1 MKENRDISEQLA
13 EAVRGASARNT
24 VLAIVGGGTKAFYGH
39 ETDGRPL
46 DIGGHRGILSYEPT
60 ELVMIARAGTPLAE
74 IEAVLAGQNQM
85 LGFEPPHFAD
95 RIVARGAGQ
104 GGPDGAFAVAA
115 SEGSRPSPRESGAT
129 LGGTIACGLSGPRR
143 PWAGS
148 ARDFVLGTKILNGQ
162 GEILRFG
169 GQVMKNVAGFDV
181 SRLMAGA
188 LGTLGV
194 LLEISLKV
202 IPRPEQELTLS
213 FEMPAGP
220 AIEAMSA
227 WSARPLPLSAACH
240 LGDTLYIRMS
250 GAATALRA
258 ARARLGGAAVE
269 AAEAL
274 WQDLREH
281 RRRFFDGDVPLWRLS
296 VPPATPP
303 LNLPGKWLTDW
314 GGAQRWL
321 KTDAPAADIR
331 HAAATAGGQAQLFRG
346 GDRTSGV
353 FHPLPPTLHALHR
366 RLKQAFDPQRILNHG
381 RLYSDL

>member
-1 MKENRDISEQLA
+1 MRKEGDISAELA
-13 EAVRGASARNT
+13 ETVREAAAHT
-24 VLAIVGGGTKAFYGH
+24 TALAIVGGGTKAFYGH

-60 ELVMIARAGTPLAE
+60 ELVVTARAGTPLAE
-74 IEAVLAGQNQM
+74 IEAALAEQNQM
-85 LGFEPPHFAD
+85 LGFEPPHFS
-95 RIVARGAGQ
+95 
-104 GGPDGAFAVAA
+104 VAA

-220 AIEAMSA
+220 AIEAMNA

-250 GAATALRA
+250 GARTALRA
-258 ARARLGGAAVE
+258 AHARLGGASVE

-274 WQDLREH
+274 WQELREH
-281 RRRFFDGDVPLWRLS
+281 RRPFFDGDVPLWRLS

-303 LNLPGKWLTDW
+303 LSLPGKWLTDW

-321 KTDAPAADIR
+321 KSDAPAADIR
-331 HAAATAGGQAQLFRG
+331 QAAATAGGHALLFRG
-346 GDRTSGV
+346 GDRASGV
-353 FHPLPPTLHALHR
+353 FQPLPPALHALHR
-366 RLKQAFDPQRILNHG
+366 RLKQAFDPQRILNPG